1 MKLSQHTEFLRAY
14 GKQVRLSKLWKEKVQ
29 VRRNSALIHKGQTP
43 VLATEAYKVSYDDPA
58 YPKGERVVTR
68 SFVNRDQAY
77 EYAKHIARTVDLR
90 REGVDDHA
98 LGVRTG
104 YIPKPEPSSVVP
116 IAIQTPF
123 GMQELAEVDVFPE
136 LYDPNYLAK
145 QAGNYTAPPKDKV
158 RGL

>member
-29 VRRNSALIHKGQTP
+29 VRRYSALISKGITP
-43 VLATEAYKVSYDDPA
+43 QIPEGYKVSYDDPDF
-58 YPKGERVVTR
+58 PKGERVVTK
-68 SFVNRDQAY
+68 SFLTRDQAY

-90 REGVDDHA
+90 REGVDDHS

-104 YIPKPEPSSVVP
+104 YLPKPEPSSVVP

-123 GMQELAEVDVFPE
+123 GMQELTEVDVFPE
-136 LYDPNYLAK
+136 LYDSTHLAK
-145 QAGNYTAPPKDKV
+145 QSGNYTPPPKDKV

>member
-29 VRRNSALIHKGQTP
+29 VRRNSALISKGITP
-43 VLATEAYKVSYDDPA
+43 QIPEGYKVSYDDPNF
-58 YPKGERVVTR
+58 PKGERVVTK
-68 SFVNRDQAY
+68 SFLNRDQAY

-116 IAIQTPF
+116 VAIQTPF
-123 GMQELAEVDVFPE
+123 GMQELTEVDVFPE
-136 LYDPNYLAK
+136 LYDPNHQAK
-145 QAGNYTAPPKDKV
+145 QSGNYTPPPKDKV